1 MFDFVSE
8 IIKHNCVR
16 KVLMNRLQQLVMV
29 HRKLLNNTVVVRFR
43 RRAKAK
49 HIRKDGTIRFR
60 SFVGTIVRNNGVI
73 VTLVHRVRVDRRKG
87 ETFRHGQDGKRS
99 LKRQKG

>member
-1 MFDFVSE
+1 MFDFVAE
-8 IIKHNCVR
+8 VIKHNGVR

-49 HIRKDGTIRFR
+49 HIRNDGTIRFR
-60 SFVGTIVRNNGVI
+60 GFVGTIVRNNSFV
-73 VTLVHRVRVDRRKG
+73 VTLVHRVRVDRREG
-87 ETFRHGQDGKRS
+87 ETIRHGQDGKRS